1 MLRVGRL
8 LLPATFPLHLYRRR
22 LAQKHPHC
30 HTSRHHPCLSVFRRH
45 LHRHTSR
52 HHPCLSVFHPHLR
65 RHTSRRR
72 LQIVI
77 ASRVEA
83 TAKRCMVRG
92 AMNSYLACQAVAV
105 PIIRATKETA
115 STVSVT
121 HLLLEAPNA

>member
-30 HTSRHHPCLSVFRRH
+30 HTSRHHPCLSVF
-45 LHRHTSR
+45 
-52 HHPCLSVFHPHLR
+52 HPHLR
-65 RHTSRRR
+65 RHTSRPR
-72 LQIVI
+72 LLIVI
-77 ASRVEA
+77 ASQVEA